1 LPGKCLHLYQIKE
14 KLTGMAV
21 IYVVVMEEVPEVRC
35 WVIVSVDLGE
45 EGDGMGSN
53 CLFQT

>member
-1 LPGKCLHLYQIKE
+1 
-14 KLTGMAV
+14 MAV
-21 IYVVVMEEVPEVRC
+21 IYAVVTGEVLEVRC
-35 WVIVSVDLGE
+35 WVIVSVDQGE

>member
-1 LPGKCLHLYQIKE
+1 
-14 KLTGMAV
+14 MAV